1 MELELK
7 SIVQTL
13 DQHKGEDIKVLEI
26 GALSSIGDYFV
37 LVTAL
42 NNAHAQALAHYVE
55 EEVFKA
61 GGQKPLRIEGL
72 REGTWIL
79 MDYGD
84 IIVHIFTAEERSY
97 YGLEKLW
104 GDAEEV
110 ATDALTDGPSEKRS

>member
-13 DQHKGEDIKVLEI
+13 EEHKGEDIKVLEI

-37 LVTAL
+37 LATAL
-42 NNAHAQALAHYVE
+42 NQTHAQAWAQYVE
-55 EEVFKA
+55 ADVVKA
-61 GGQKPLRIEGL
+61 GGEKPLRIEGF
-72 REGTWIL
+72 REGDWIL

-84 IIVHIFTAEERSY
+84 IVVHIFTAHQRAY

-104 GDAEEV
+104 GDADEYNIAPWLELV
-110 ATDALTDGPSEKRS
+110 EQKRS

>member
-13 DQHKGEDIKVLEI
+13 EEHKGEDIKVLEI

-37 LVTAL
+37 LATAL
-42 NNAHAQALAHYVE
+42 NQTHAQALAHYVE
-55 EEVFKA
+55 ADVVKA
-61 GGQKPLRIEGL
+61 GGEKPLRIEGL
-72 REGTWIL
+72 HEGDWIL

-84 IIVHIFTAEERSY
+84 IVVHIFTADQRAY

-104 GDAEEV
+104 GDADEYNIAPWLELV
-110 ATDALTDGPSEKRS
+110 EQKRS